1 MEGKLLSPMLFF
13 RRRSQEGLF
22 GNTNTFC
29 TAQSLIMS
37 RMPSMGE
44 KPLMVLVIRQGAAE
58 YRAKILFSTLLLFSK
73 GTVSLI

>member
-1 MEGKLLSPMLFF
+1 MEEKLLSPILFF

-29 TAQSLIMS
+29 TARLLIMS
-37 RMPSMGE
+37 RMPSVGE
-44 KPLMVLVIRQGAAE
+44 KPLMAVVIRQGGAE